1 MYIVHVSIRVKPDVL
16 DEFIKATLENAANS
30 LLEPGVSRFDVIQQ
44 ADDPSRFVLLEAYH
58 TQEDALL
65 HKQTP
70 HYEKWRTVAE
80 PMMIEPRTRIVY
92 TNTYPS
98 DADW

>member
-1 MYIVHVSIRVKPDVL
+1 MYIVHVSIHVKPDVL
-16 DEFIKATLENAANS
+16 DEFIKATIENAANS
-30 LLEPGVSRFDVIQQ
+30 RLEPGVSRFDVIQQ

-58 TQEDALL
+58 SLEDAQL

-70 HYEKWRTVAE
+70 HYEKWRAVAE
-80 PMMIEPRTRIVY
+80 PMMTEPRMRTVY
-92 TNTYPS
+92 ANTYPS